1 LTTESRRSQATQM
14 SLAHPRVMTRREKW
28 TIPSMRWNG
37 HIAIRSTGPG
47 RVNSMASWT
56 AFAFSPQGKH
66 KTRDCDRLQGLA
78 DEVFKMA
85 KTSDQEKMPEDPK
98 GDFPKAHKV
107 VNYIFGGPN
116 SYEPKR
122 KQKLTT
128 WEVMA
133 VKPATPEY
141 LRWYEVPIT
150 FHCGDHPDF
159 IPKPGRYPL
168 VVCPIVKDVK
178 LNRVLV
184 DGGSSL
190 NLLFL
195 KTFDQMRITRS
206 LLRTSQAPF
215 NGIVPSAVATPDD
228 KISVLVIF
236 GTRENFKLKPYSSR
250 WLISRLRMTVSWDGW
265 H

>member
-1 LTTESRRSQATQM
+1 
-14 SLAHPRVMTRREKW
+14 
-28 TIPSMRWNG
+28 
-37 HIAIRSTGPG
+37 
-47 RVNSMASWT
+47 
-56 AFAFSPQGKH
+56 
-66 KTRDCDRLQGLA
+66 
-78 DEVFKMA
+78 MA
-85 KTSDQEKMPEDPK
+85 KTSDQEKKPKDPK

-150 FHCGDHPDF
+150 FDCGDHPDF
-159 IPKPGRYPL
+159 IPKPRRYPL

-195 KTFDQMRITRS
+195 KTFD
-206 LLRTSQAPF
+206 
-215 NGIVPSAVATPDD
+215 
-228 KISVLVIF
+228 
-236 GTRENFKLKPYSSR
+236 
-250 WLISRLRMTVSWDGW
+250 
-265 H
+265 